1 MLKKELEIPGSVRSY
16 QEYPDLIELE
26 GCPRCNS
33 LDLNPKLVNFKE
45 NDIKFQVTC
54 YNCGLLYEAYEKI
67 DENTARKTIVMEWEL

>member
-1 MLKKELEIPGSVRSY
+1 LLKKELEIPGSVRSY